1 MKKTIVLVLVALIC
15 VSAVFA
21 SKDSIR
27 VSVVPYGFQIST
39 SSESG
44 VDAVKSRYG
53 IGLNAAWQHQLP
65 NNFVAETGL
74 AWNTFLMPDSK
85 PAFTNIL
92 AFVGVGYTYAFNDK
106 FACTALVDLATDTLI
121 YNSKVS
127 ENFTLV
133 AGLDASYA
141 ITDSLKVLLGC
152 KGTFGFAKK
161 DAVKY
166 VNYRILPELGV
177 GYNF

>member
-27 VSVVPYGFQIST
+27 VSVVPHGFQIST
-39 SSESG
+39 TSVQG
-44 VDAVKSRYG
+44 QDAVKSRYG

-74 AWNTFLMPDSK
+74 AWNTFFMPDSK

-92 AFVGVGYTYAFNDK
+92 AFVGVGYKCSFNDK
-106 FACTALVDLATDTLI
+106 LSCTALVDVATDTLI
-121 YNSKVS
+121 YNKKVS
-127 ENFTLV
+127 ENITLV
-133 AGLDASYA
+133 AGLDVSYA
-141 ITDSLKVLLGC
+141 INDSLKILLGC

-177 GYNF
+177 SYNF